1 MILQSRHG
9 AMMFYV
15 YDLPKIQQRS
25 TITIDPAAL
34 KLDTS
39 RTTSADIGDASADY
53 AEDDIDFVDDAFLN
67 TAPHNKI
74 EQQLLRG
81 DVVGLALM
89 SGAILW
95 SAMGAFG

>member
-1 MILQSRHG
+1 
-9 AMMFYV
+9 MFYV
-15 YDLPKIQQRS
+15 YDVSRDTEQPA
-25 TITIDPAAL
+25 ITLGSLGDSAMPAP
-34 KLDTS
+34 DTK
-39 RTTSADIGDASADY
+39 RAEEFGD
-53 AEDDIDFVDDAFLN
+53 EDIDFVDDALLN

>member
-1 MILQSRHG
+1 
-9 AMMFYV
+9 MFYV
-15 YDLPKIQQRS
+15 YDVSQDS
-25 TITIDPAAL
+25 TRPAITLGSLEESAAEQPAFA
-34 KLDTS
+34 
-39 RTTSADIGDASADY
+39 R
-53 AEDDIDFVDDAFLN
+53 AEDFGDNDIDFVDDALLN
-67 TAPHNKI
+67 TTPHNRI

>member
-1 MILQSRHG
+1 
-9 AMMFYV
+9 MFYV
-15 YDLPKIQQRS
+15 YELPRDQARPAISLDADAIKDLMDS
-25 TITIDPAAL
+25 AAPAGT
-34 KLDTS
+34 DES
-39 RTTSADIGDASADY
+39 G
-53 AEDDIDFVDDAFLN
+53 EPDIDFVDDSLLN